1 MNFTQQK
8 LLINKRNEL
17 YFCKNEKK
25 KVCTTYYKFQIEQNM
40 KNKKAKI

>member
-17 YFCKNEKK
+17 YCKNEK

>member
-1 MNFTQQK
+1 MSYTFVK
-8 LLINKRNEL
+8 M
-17 YFCKNEKK
+17 KK

>member
-1 MNFTQQK
+1 MNFTQQM

-25 KVCTTYYKFQIEQNM
+25 VYTTYYKFQIEQNM